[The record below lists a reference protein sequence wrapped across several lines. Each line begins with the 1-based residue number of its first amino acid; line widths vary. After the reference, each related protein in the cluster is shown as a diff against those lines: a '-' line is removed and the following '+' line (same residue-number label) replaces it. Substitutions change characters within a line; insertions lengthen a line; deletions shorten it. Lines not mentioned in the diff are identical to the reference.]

1 VAKISRVPAA
11 VGAIPVVGDL
21 VKQADSQ
28 AQWLQ
33 ELIEQNARLVGQL
46 PATMKNFNDTLER
59 FNQTV
64 SRLDRVVTSI
74 EGATSQLVG
83 PLEQL
88 APRLE
93 RLAGA
98 VDPRMLREIP
108 DVLDAVRRE
117 ALPALRAAT
126 DTQKQVALIAAT
138 LDRVIAVLNELPG
151 AGLVRRLGGMDRRAE
166 GGPRPEPAAQPDPL
180 AQPGPT
186 GPAGPSSPVGPS
198 SPAGPGGHTPSAAG
212 PGRARS
218 SGSSARGAADAD
230 GEAG

>member
-1 VAKISRVPAA
+1 
-11 VGAIPVVGDL
+11 
-21 VKQADSQ
+21 
-28 AQWLQ
+28 
-33 ELIEQNARLVGQL
+33 
-46 PATMKNFNDTLER
+46 
-59 FNQTV
+59 
-64 SRLDRVVTSI
+64 
-74 EGATSQLVG
+74 
-83 PLEQL
+83 
-88 APRLE
+88 
-93 RLAGA
+93 
-98 VDPRMLREIP
+98 MLREIP

-180 AQPGPT
+180 AQSDPTGPT

-198 SPAGPGGHTPSAAG
+198 SRAGPGDHTPSAAG

-218 SGSSARGAADAD
+218 SGSSGRGAADAD